1 MAGEPVSMF
10 LAVAAAAQTT
20 VSERMAALVDSLLK
34 NIRKNADADTEKYR
48 RILCAHQSFDLFWR
62 AATLDG
68 LSRRM
73 SRIGSK
79 LVVQFDKLDGVIEAL
94 TSGRS
99 KPKWVGSEVDNTVGI
114 AAPFRLTYC
123 FASRSISLIGLPDK
137 GKTIGGGSY
146 RASEGNQDV
155 NIQEITLFEF
165 VE

>member
-1 MAGEPVSMF
+1 MAGEPVSVF

-79 LVVQFDKLDGVIEAL
+79 LVVQFDKLDGVVEAL
-94 TSGRS
+94 TGGRS
-99 KPKWVGSEVDNTVGI
+99 GPKWVGAE
-114 AAPFRLTYC
+114 
-123 FASRSISLIGLPDK
+123 
-137 GKTIGGGSY
+137 
-146 RASEGNQDV
+146 
-155 NIQEITLFEF
+155 
-165 VE
+165 

>member
-10 LAVAAAAQTT
+10 LAVAAAAQQP

-62 AATLDG
+62 AATLAG
-68 LSRRM
+68 LERRM

-79 LVVQFDKLDGVIEAL
+79 LVVQFDKLDGVVEAL
-94 TSGRS
+94 TGGRS
-99 KPKWVGSEVDNTVGI
+99 GAKWVGAEVDNTVGI

-123 FASRSISLIGLPDK
+123 FHSRSISLIGLPDK